1 MGKVYQLDEEND
13 FDDYYEEDQNQF
25 FKMKAEPPQEKVNYR
40 SHVFCAFTALFILLF
55 FSAFC
60 LEKIDKVGEKMNV
73 SFFNDKNEPNWLLLL
88 IQFLILFLLIKMIS
102 KY

>member
-1 MGKVYQLDEEND
+1 MGRVYQLEEEND
-13 FDDYYEEDQNQF
+13 FDDYYEEDQNRF
-25 FKMKAEPPQEKVNYR
+25 FQVQSEPTQEKSNYR
-40 SHVFCAFTALFILLF
+40 SHLFCAFTALFIILF

-60 LEKIDKVGEKMNV
+60 LEKIDKVGEKMNI

-88 IQFLILFLLIKMIS
+88 VQFLTLFLLIKMIS

>member
-1 MGKVYQLDEEND
+1 MGRVYQLEEND
-13 FDDYYEEDQNQF
+13 FDDYYQEDQNNLFQVQS
-25 FKMKAEPPQEKVNYR
+25 EPTQEKVNYR
-40 SHVFCAFTALFILLF
+40 SHLFCAFTALFIILF

-73 SFFNDKNEPNWLLLL
+73 SFFNEKNEPNWLLLL
-88 IQFLILFLLIKMIS
+88 IQFLILFMLIKMIS

>member
-1 MGKVYQLDEEND
+1 MGRVYQLEEEND
-13 FDDYYEEDQNQF
+13 FDDYYEQDQNRF
-25 FKMKAEPPQEKVNYR
+25 FQVQSEPTQEKSNYR
-40 SHVFCAFTALFILLF
+40 SHLFCAFTALFIILF

-60 LEKIDKVGEKMNV
+60 LEKIDKVGEKMNI

-88 IQFLILFLLIKMIS
+88 VQFLILFFLIKMIS

>member
-1 MGKVYQLDEEND
+1 MGRVYQLEEEND
-13 FDDYYEEDQNQF
+13 FDDYYEEDQNRF
-25 FKMKAEPPQEKVNYR
+25 FQVQSEPTKEKSNYR
-40 SHVFCAFTALFILLF
+40 SHLFCAFTALFIIMF

-88 IQFLILFLLIKMIS
+88 VQFLILFLLIKMIS